1 MNRNNG
7 VKPSLRCQSRIYNQ
21 PIFDHLG
28 LDKGLFFLAALSR
41 PRDRPSLVP
50 GCPDTTGSYREA
62 LDHHSDNP
70 DRGQRARGPGG
81 LRGVVRLGL
90 GHGRRRERRPG
101 PRRGPGHRAD
111 RRLAVDEQHHG
122 VRQRVDLDLRADLPD
137 AVHRDAERQG
147 RPADAGDRLHGL
159 GGQEDLHVHPAAR
172 GEVLHRPADDV
183 GGREVLHRPGER
195 SGQGLGLHQHGH
207 QVRGR
212 AHAVHGRG
220 HAQVPVGAA
229 ARRPVAVLQRDRARQ
244 LRRQD
249 RDRSSTTP
257 RSAPVRSSGTT
268 GTRAARSS
276 WCATPTTGRRASR
289 TSTA

>member
-1 MNRNNG
+1 MKHRTTTAITLIA
-7 VKPSLRCQSRIYNQ
+7 VSA
-21 PIFDHLG
+21 
-28 LDKGLFFLAALSR
+28 LAALA
-41 PRDRPSLVP
+41 
-50 GCPDTTGSYREA
+50 GCGGSSGSSSGTA
-62 LDHHSDNP
+62 AAASGAP
-70 DRGQRARGPGG
+70 VQ
-81 LRGVVRLGL
+81 
-90 GHGRRRERRPG
+90 
-101 PRRGPGHRAD
+101 RRGPGHRAD

-147 RPADAGDRLHGL
+147 RPADAGDQLHGL
-159 GGQEDLHVHPAAR
+159 GGQEDLHVHPAVR

-195 SGQGLGLHQHGH
+195 GGQGLGLHQHGH
-207 QVRGR
+207 QVRRG

-220 HAQVPVGAA
+220 QPQVPVGAA

-257 RSAPVRSSGTT
+257 RSAPGRSSGTT